1 MNTAKLQKFADDV
14 FAAVEGFVRRGLEPI
29 AKRLAALEARVPER
43 GEKGDPGER
52 GIDGKDGRDGIDGK
66 DGAPGERGEQGPQGE
81 EGEAGPRGEKGEPG
95 DRGADGIA
103 GKDGNPGPA
112 GERGEPGARG
122 EVGPPGPQ
130 GERGPQGEPG
140 PAGPAGPAGEPGQKG
155 LDGKDADPLVVA
167 ALVAKA
173 VAEIPK
179 PADGRDGRDGE
190 PGRDAYS
197 IDVLHDIDVTRRYQR
212 GTWAKHNGGLWM
224 ARSVT
229 NGMEGWDCIVDG
241 IKAIEA
247 VQDPQD
253 PRCVA
258 LGWKMASGAV
268 GSLEM
273 RIPVPLYKGIWKEDE
288 AYQRGDT
295 TTRDGSTWILMSD
308 QQKGRPG
315 DEGSGWQLSVKRG
328 TNGRDGLKGERGE
341 RGAEG
346 RAGKDLTQLG
356 FDGAKH

>member
-14 FAAVEGFVRRGLEPI
+14 FAAVEGFVRRGLEPVV
-29 AKRLAALEARVPER
+29 ARLAALEAREPLR

-66 DGAPGERGEQGPQGE
+66 DGAPGARGEQGPQGE
-81 EGEAGPRGEKGEPG
+81 KGEAGPRGEKGDPG
-95 DRGADGIA
+95 ERGPDGVA

-112 GERGEPGARG
+112 GERGEPGAPG
-122 EVGPPGPQ
+122 EVGPQGPQ
-130 GERGPQGEPG
+130 GERGPQGEP
-140 PAGPAGPAGEPGQKG
+140 GPAGPAGEPGQKG

-167 ALVAKA
+167 AMVAKA

-190 PGRDAYS
+190 PGRDAYA

-212 GTWAKHNGGLWM
+212 GTWAKFNGGLWM
-224 ARSVT
+224 ARKAT
-229 NGMEGWDCIVDG
+229 DGMDGWDCIVDG
-241 IKAIEA
+241 IKTIDA

-253 PRCVA
+253 PRSVA
-258 LGWKMASGAV
+258 IGWKMSSGAV
-268 GSLEM
+268 GSVEL
-273 RIPVPLYKGIWKEDE
+273 RIPVPLYKGIWKDDE
-288 AYQRGDT
+288 LYQRGDT
-295 TTRDGSTWILMSD
+295 TTRDGSTWILMVD

-315 DEGSGWQLSVKRG
+315 DEDSGWQLSVKRG
-328 TNGRDGLKGERGE
+328 ANGRDGLKGEKGE

-346 RAGKDLTQLG
+346 RPGKDLTQLG